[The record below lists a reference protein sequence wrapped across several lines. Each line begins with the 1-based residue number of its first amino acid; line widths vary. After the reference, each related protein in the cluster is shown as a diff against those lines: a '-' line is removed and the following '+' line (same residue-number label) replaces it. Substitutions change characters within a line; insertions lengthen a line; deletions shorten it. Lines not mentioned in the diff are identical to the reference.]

1 MASLYPFSDSNVF
14 GFVAKYTHSKLQFF
28 SLSFELWKSQL
39 HQKIIIIIFWVFL
52 RSFIELLIDF
62 SNDFMELL
70 FENFIKFLKL
80 FLMVLFKF
88 SSIFK
93 IDAYANL
100 KRLLKNV
107 LSPEYNSLTS
117 KN

>member
-1 MASLYPFSDSNVF
+1 
-14 GFVAKYTHSKLQFF
+14 
-28 SLSFELWKSQL
+28 
-39 HQKIIIIIFWVFL
+39 
-52 RSFIELLIDF
+52 
-62 SNDFMELL
+62 MELL

-80 FLMVLFKF
+80 FLMVIFKF

-93 IDAYANL
+93 IDAGANL